1 MEMDPRLHPADK
13 VEEEDHKKNLH
24 PYLMHIF
31 YVIPN
36 KSFKIKENPMKKI
49 LVVAIAFVLALTA
62 VVPAFAAGGPR
73 GSFTL
78 IATIS
83 AIDPVSGA
91 VTVSVMKGNALAK
104 SYIGQSVVLTTTA
117 QTRYLYKSS
126 PTAVPALIPFADLKV
141 GNAVSVNG
149 TLANGVWTTTRI
161 TVGAKLTCL
170 P

>member
-1 MEMDPRLHPADK
+1 
-13 VEEEDHKKNLH
+13 
-24 PYLMHIF
+24 
-31 YVIPN
+31 
-36 KSFKIKENPMKKI
+36 MKKI
-49 LVVAIAFVLALTA
+49 LVIAIALVLSLTA

-78 IATIS
+78 IAAIS
-83 AIDPVSGA
+83 AIDPVSGV
-91 VTVSVMKGNALAK
+91 VTVSVIKGNALVK
-104 SYIGQSVVLTTTA
+104 SYIGQSVVLTTTSS
-117 QTRYLYKSS
+117 TRYLYKASA
-126 PTAVPALIPFADLKV
+126 TAAATPITFADLKV